1 MIDPYAVIDADYD
14 KMYDMVDPAE
24 KCRESIIE
32 QLLTKEGVASY
43 YDKEGNH
50 QRVFLVKILED
61 YAEEIEAGKDTKW
74 IIEAEAKRIAESIF

>member
-1 MIDPYAVIDADYD
+1 MPRREQDAYD
-14 KMYDMVDPAE
+14 QELYVMADKETNCY
-24 KCRESIIE
+24 ESICE

-50 QRVFLVKILED
+50 QMVFLAKILED